1 MICRSTSDWY
11 EPVDRSLVSEPV
23 SPVIP
28 TTDMYGLTEP
38 LDASVDPATSFLVSS
53 TCLATAERFVTD
65 MLAAGLESGACGI
78 AVTATTEAEGVRDA
92 VYDRTHADESALSII
107 DCVTRDRGACVND
120 TDQIT
125 YVASP
130 AELTQIGVALSERLE
145 AFEREGVGRARIT
158 LHSVSTLLAYADL
171 ETVFRFLH
179 VFTRR
184 AEHAGGI
191 GLYTVDR
198 TAHDDRS
205 LRTLAPLFDATI
217 QLSEDG
223 DEIVATLE

>member
-1 MICRSTSDWY
+1 MICRSSSDWY

-28 TTDMYGLTEP
+28 TTAMYGLTEP
-38 LDASVDPATSFLVSS
+38 LDASVDPATSLLVSS

-65 MLAAGLESGACGI
+65 ALATGIESGAFGI
-78 AVTATTEAEGVRDA
+78 AVTATTEADAVRDE
-92 VYDRTHADESALSII
+92 VYDRTNVGESSLSII

-120 TDQIT
+120 TDHIR

-130 AELTQIGVALSERLE
+130 AELTQIGVALSETLERLE
-145 AFEREGVGRARIT
+145 HEGVGRSRVT

-184 AEHAGGI
+184 VEHAGGV
-191 GLYTVDR
+191 GLYTIDR
-198 TAHDDRS
+198 TAHDDQS
-205 LRTLAPLFDATI
+205 LRTLAPLFDATVR
-217 QLSEDG
+217 LTEDG